1 MVANE
6 SHNEKLLNAIV
17 KRMVEKH
24 GCHTVFLYGSRAT
37 DNFEPNSDFDICGFR
52 DEDTAICDCVVL
64 TADEINSAGQVSITD
79 KTGRAQEVSVIDK
92 TSTAPKSSVTDKTGG
107 ALLDAWIYPV
117 SLALQPD
124 ESLLRLRNSRILI
137 QKDDL
142 GERCLE
148 NVEKLFLRGPLPLP
162 DWEKQKRQ
170 LWMKKTLGRVRRN
183 DLEGRYRAL
192 WLLHSALEYYFE
204 LRGKWYCGSKAS
216 FKWLEEHDREFLGQ
230 FETALAN
237 PLDHDALASVIEG
250 VTP

>member
-1 MVANE
+1 MNQVVTNE
-6 SHNEKLLNAIV
+6 SHTKRLLNAIV

-52 DEDTAICDCVVL
+52 DEETAICDCVVL
-64 TADEINSAGQVSITD
+64 TANEINSAGEVSITD
-79 KTGRAQEVSVIDK
+79 KTSRAPEV
-92 TSTAPKSSVTDKTGG
+92 SVTDKTGG

-137 QKDDL
+137 QKEDL

-148 NVEKLFLRGPLPLP
+148 NVEKLFLRGPSRLP

-170 LWMKKTLGRVRRN
+170 VWMKKTLGRVRKN
-183 DLEGRYRAL
+183 DLEGRYRSL

-216 FKWLEEHDREFLGQ
+216 FKWLEENDREFLRK

-237 PLDHDALASVIEG
+237 PLDHDALACVIEG

>member
-17 KRMVEKH
+17 NRMVEKH
-24 GCHTVFLYGSRAT
+24 GCHTVFLYGSRAA
-37 DNFEPNSDFDICGFR
+37 DKFEPDSDFDICAFR

-64 TADEINSAGQVSITD
+64 TEDEINSAGEVSITD
-79 KTGRAQEVSVIDK
+79 KTSRAPE
-92 TSTAPKSSVTDKTGG
+92 ASVTDKTSG

-137 QKDDL
+137 QKEDL

-170 LWMKKTLGRVRRN
+170 IWMKKTLGRVRRN

-216 FKWLEEHDREFLGQ
+216 FKWLEENDREFLRK
-230 FETALAN
+230 FETALAK

>member
-64 TADEINSAGQVSITD
+64 TADEINSAGEVSITD
-79 KTGRAQEVSVIDK
+79 KSSRAQEVSVTDK

-124 ESLLRLRNSRILI
+124 ESLLRLRSSRILI

>member
-1 MVANE
+1 MNQVVANE
-6 SHNEKLLNAIV
+6 SHNEKLLNEIV

-64 TADEINSAGQVSITD
+64 L
-79 KTGRAQEVSVIDK
+79 
-92 TSTAPKSSVTDKTGG
+92 TDKTGG

-137 QKDDL
+137 QKDGL